1 MPTASLS
8 RQEKQNSQNCK
19 GENIIVKV
27 PDFPVEQGRVLEG
40 TIIRSTDN
48 AGTHIVG
55 CRMPE
60 DRIEIG
66 NYVSRN
72 YSE

>member
-1 MPTASLS
+1 MVNISANGFAFQTRETEFAD
-8 RQEKQNSQNCK
+8 CK

-55 CRMPE
+55 CRMP
-60 DRIEIG
+60 
-66 NYVSRN
+66 
-72 YSE
+72 